1 MKKFLKNLFSTTNE
15 INENLFFAF
24 LFAIGFLVATFT
36 NLVDGEKYYII
47 AGMVA
52 LCLGIAPF
60 KK

>member
-1 MKKFLKNLFSTTNE
+1 MKKFLKNLFSVSNE
-15 INENLFFAF
+15 INEHLIFAL
-24 LFAIGFLVATFT
+24 LFAIVFLVATFDT
-36 NLVDGEKYYII
+36 VVDGDKYYIL